1 MEKEIDK
8 TIEVICKQIQKM
20 SESENIT
27 EISIVPD
34 MTKALAELISA
45 RKGFF

>member
-8 TIEVICKQIQKM
+8 TIKAICKQIQEM

-27 EISIVPD
+27 EVSIVPD
-34 MTKALAELISA
+34 MTIALAELISA